1 MKKLIYGLLGV
12 MAVFA
17 LINENA
23 DVKQEAKLPYEK
35 IIQYSEGHTGG

>member
-12 MAVFA
+12 MAVFT
-17 LINENA
+17 LINENT
-23 DVKQEAKLPYEK
+23 DVKQEAKLSYDK